1 MILHVYRQ
9 APALLERSQ
18 WSTADGSPV
27 PLASPP
33 NGGSDGD
40 WEPIANNSTD
50 AEGWTYGSVFK

>member
-18 WSTADGSPV
+18 WSTADGNPV
-27 PLASPP
+27 PLASTP

-40 WEPIANNSTD
+40 WEPIANHSTD